1 MNQVPNVRLNDGVE
15 IPQFGFGVFQ
25 VPPDETAPTVR
36 AAFDAGYRH
45 IDTAQMYGNEEGV
58 GQALA
63 ESGLSR
69 DEVFLTTKL
78 NNDGHGY
85 DTAIRRLDES
95 LKRLGTDHVD
105 LYLIHWPRPR
115 EDRYVDTWR
124 GFEKAAAEG
133 KARAIGVSNFTVANL
148 ERLAAETGTVP
159 AVNQVELHPRFT
171 QDELRAYHAQH
182 GIATEAWSPIGQG
195 QGLLDDP
202 LLGELAGKYGKSRRP
217 GRAALARAAGQH
229 RLPEVDAPRAHEGE
243 HRRLRLRAGRRRRR
257 GDQRPERRRPP
268 RPGPRPLR
276 LIPARSRPRVCG
288 ASRTLPR
295 ESDVRG
301 ASRTPPDACD
311 GPAPGL
317 PP

>member
-1 MNQVPNVRLNDGVE
+1 ME

-25 VPPDETAPTVR
+25 VPPDETAQTVR

-78 NNDGHGY
+78 QQRRPRLRHG
-85 DTAIRRLDES
+85 DPAAGREPEAARHRPRRPLPDPLAAAPGRPLRRHLARVREGRRRGQGARDRRLQLHRRE
-95 LKRLGTDHVD
+95 
-105 LYLIHWPRPR
+105 PRTAR
-115 EDRYVDTWR
+115 GGDRD
-124 GFEKAAAEG
+124 
-133 KARAIGVSNFTVANL
+133 
-148 ERLAAETGTVP
+148 VP

-202 LLGELAGKYGKSRRP
+202 LLGELAGKYGKSP
-217 GRAALARAAGQH
+217 AQ
-229 RLPEVDAPRAHEGE
+229 VV
-243 HRRLRLRAGRRRRR
+243 LRWHVQLGNIVFPKSMH
-257 GDQRPERRRPP
+257 PERMRENIDVFDFELADDDVAAISGLNVDGRL
-268 RPGPRPLR
+268 GP
-276 LIPARSRPRVCG
+276 
-288 ASRTLPR
+288 
-295 ESDVRG
+295 D
-301 ASRTPPDACD
+301 PDRF
-311 GPAPGL
+311 G
-317 PP
+317 

>member
-1 MNQVPNVRLNDGVE
+1 MNQVPNVRLNNGVE
-15 IPQFGFGVFQ
+15 IPQLGFGVFQ
-25 VPPDETAPTVR
+25 VPPDETAATVR

-133 KARAIGVSNFTVANL
+133 KARGIGVSNFTVANL
-148 ERLAAETGTVP
+148 QRLAAETETVP

-202 LLGELAGKYGKSRRP
+202 LLGELAGKYGKSAGQVVLRWHVQLGTVPVPKSADARRQAENLEVFDFVLTDEEM
-217 GRAALARAAGQH
+217 AALSA
-229 RLPEVDAPRAHEGE
+229 LD
-243 HRRLRLRAGRRRRR
+243 R
-257 GDQRPERRRPP
+257 GDELATDPSTF
-268 RPGPRPLR
+268 GH
-276 LIPARSRPRVCG
+276 
-288 ASRTLPR
+288 
-295 ESDVRG
+295 
-301 ASRTPPDACD
+301 
-311 GPAPGL
+311 
-317 PP
+317 